1 MKIINYFIYFFIIK
15 GNIINQT
22 SGEIQKN
29 IKIYVFSF
37 SQNEINLIDSLFSKD
52 GKFKFEIPEGIY
64 ILKTIYKK
72 VIFRKIFSFNKD
84 TFINFPVWEIK
95 DENKNVEISR
105 IHIAMIKNEEKISCI
120 EVINFENKDSY
131 AFFKPFE
138 IELPENFE
146 NFFPFSG
153 IFLNEINIFN
163 NRLLFHFPIS
173 PPEEILSF
181 QYEIKGNFL
190 YKRKF
195 PFKIRIFELFSSP
208 DLKIEGIGEGK
219 IYEIGNKKYLRFK
232 IEDIKEG
239 EEIIFKV
246 SFKTKILNFKE
257 IFPIFVVLSFII
269 LFLIFR
275 WKKK

>member
-1 MKIINYFIYFFIIK
+1 MKIINYFIFFFIIK
-15 GNIINQT
+15 GSVINQT
-22 SGEIQKN
+22 SGKLQKN
-29 IKIYVFSF
+29 IKIYLFNF

-52 GKFKFEIPEGIY
+52 GKFNFEVSEGVY
-64 ILKTIYKK
+64 ILKTIYKNA
-72 VIFRKIFSFNKD
+72 IFREIFSFNKD
-84 TFINFPVWEIK
+84 TSINFPIWEIK
-95 DENKNVEISR
+95 DEKEDVEISR
-105 IHIAMIKNEEKISCI
+105 IHIAMIKDEEKISCI
-120 EVINFENKDSY
+120 EVINFENKSNY

-153 IFLNEINIFN
+153 IFFDEINIFN

-181 QYEIKGNFL
+181 QYEVKGNFL

-195 PFKIRIFELFSSP
+195 PFKIRIFEIFSSP
-208 DLKIEGIGEGK
+208 DLKIEGIGEGEPC
-219 IYEIGNKKYLRFK
+219 EIGNKKYLRFK
-232 IEDIKEG
+232 LEDIKEG

-246 SFKTKILNFKE
+246 SFKRKIFNLKE
-257 IFPIFVVLSFII
+257 IFPIFIVLSFII